1 MIPTCED
8 IETEIPHCPYV
19 LGSRS
24 LAGGDIFRV
33 SDDEVWR
40 VFISQRRQV
49 LRYHPTPRAS
59 EYVSEYEDFH
69 RNVSK
74 KQSTYR

>member
-24 LAGGDIFRV
+24 LTGGDVFRV
-33 SDDEVWR
+33 SDDEIGCVL
-40 VFISQRRQV
+40 VSESTDIISN
-49 LRYHPTPRAS
+49 HPTSRAS
-59 EYVSEYEDFH
+59 EYISEYEDFH
-69 RNVSK
+69 KNGE
-74 KQSTYR
+74 